1 MDDCLQEFIKMELFN
16 RKLAEEIRENE
27 TELKEIEEIIRENK
41 ALQEYTGE
49 YRIIKQSE
57 SLEEIKKRD
66 GKNIEVFLT
75 KIPTL
80 DKYTGGFRKG
90 QLIVIS
96 APTGQGKTSFCQT
109 LTEEFYLQ
117 GYKCLWFTF
126 EVPLVEFAEKFKEI
140 PEFYVPR
147 RLKEASLDWLQL
159 RMREGIA
166 KYGTEIIFIDHLHFL
181 LDFKML
187 ARATNTSTLIG
198 MIMRELKKFAIKYG
212 VTIFLVTHLKKTR
225 IEDDPN
231 IDDLRDS
238 SFIAQE
244 SDVVMIMWR
253 DKQKDA
259 SEAGGWRYTN
269 MARLLITKN
278 RRTGRLGGVSLT
290 YNNNKFSEEAREE

>member
-1 MDDCLQEFIKMELFN
+1 MDIFN
-16 RKLAEEIRENE
+16 RKLEEEIRENE
-27 TELKEIEEIIRENK
+27 KELKELEDIIRENK
-41 ALQEYTGE
+41 MLQEYTGE
-49 YRIIKQSE
+49 FRVIKKTE
-57 SLEEIKKRD
+57 SLEEIIKHD
-66 GKNIEVFLT
+66 GEHPETFLT

-80 DKYTGGFRKG
+80 DKAIGGFRKG
-90 QLIVIS
+90 QLVVVS

-109 LTEEFYLQ
+109 LTENFYLQ

-126 EVPLVEFAEKFKEI
+126 EVPLVEFVEKFKDA

-147 RLKEASLDWLQL
+147 RLKESNLEWLDL
-159 RMREGIA
+159 RMREAIT

-198 MIMRELKKFAIKYG
+198 MIMRELKKFALRYN
-212 VTIFLVTHLKKTR
+212 VMIFLVTHLKKTR

-253 DKQKDA
+253 DKQKDSSA
-259 SEAGGWRYTN
+259 AGGWRYTN
-269 MARLLITKN
+269 KAKLLITKN
-278 RRTGRLGGVSLT
+278 RRTGKLGYINLV
-290 YNNNKFSEEAREE
+290 YNENKFSEEAIEEQNYGE

>member
-1 MDDCLQEFIKMELFN
+1 MDIFN
-16 RKLAEEIRENE
+16 RKLEEEIRENE
-27 TELKEIEEIIRENK
+27 TELKEIEETIRENK
-41 ALQEYTGE
+41 ALQEYTGG

-66 GKNIEVFLT
+66 GENSEVFLT

-80 DKYTGGFRKG
+80 DKATGGFRRG
-90 QLIVIS
+90 QLIVVS
-96 APTGQGKTSFCQT
+96 GPTGQGKTSFCQT
-109 LTEEFYLQ
+109 LTENFYLQ

-126 EVPLVEFAEKFKEI
+126 EVPLVEFVEKFKDA

-147 RLKEASLDWLQL
+147 QLKDSNLEWLQL

-198 MIMRELKKFAIKYG
+198 MIMRELKKFAIKYNI
-212 VTIFLVTHLKKTR
+212 TIFLVAHLRKTR
-225 IEDDPN
+225 FEDDPN

-238 SFIAQE
+238 SFITQE
-244 SDVVMIMWR
+244 ADAVILMWR

-259 SEAGGWRYTN
+259 SAVGGIRYTN
-269 MARLLITKN
+269 KAKLLIPKI
-278 RRTGRLGGVSLT
+278 RRTGKLCYVNLV
-290 YNNNKFSEEAREE
+290 YNENKFSEEAEEQNYGE